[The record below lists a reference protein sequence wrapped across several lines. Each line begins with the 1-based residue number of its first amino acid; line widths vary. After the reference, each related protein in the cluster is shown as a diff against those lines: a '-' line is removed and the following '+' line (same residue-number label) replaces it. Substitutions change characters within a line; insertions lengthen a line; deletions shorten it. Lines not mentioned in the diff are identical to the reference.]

1 MFGWASWVSRVAVR
15 ELAEES
21 RVIGRVVPSRGLVRY
36 AWYAESPMQRMI
48 LAFLLVTV
56 AGLADSPNNRLTHA
70 EKLEGWQ
77 LLFDG
82 STPTGWEG
90 FQGTAF
96 PTQSWAIED
105 GALRTLADNSGGD
118 IVSVGEFENFELSF
132 DWKLVQG
139 GNSGVKYLVQKAWA
153 GPGYRPHLSPE
164 AKRRSMLRATGPEY
178 QLLDDENL
186 NRRRQGW
193 EYSSCGS
200 LYLLYKP
207 VDGKPVRPAGEW
219 NTSRI
224 VVRGTH
230 GEHWLNG
237 VKLLEYEFNSPDMFG
252 RVERTKFK
260 RVPGFGFKGPGHI
273 ALTHHNHPVWY
284 RNIKIRTIEGP
295 RVSDYLPG
303 RLFDPAGL
311 VPPPPRYPQ
320 PGDPT
325 ARQSA
330 PTAGP

>member
-1 MFGWASWVSRVAVR
+1 MLLLRTLTITALVASVG
-15 ELAEES
+15 LAEQP
-21 RVIGRVVPSRGLVRY
+21 R
-36 AWYAESPMQRMI
+36 
-48 LAFLLVTV
+48 
-56 AGLADSPNNRLTHA
+56 NRLTDA
-70 EKLEGWQ
+70 EKLAGWQ
-77 LLFDG
+77 RLFDG
-82 STPTGWEG
+82 ETSTGWEG
-90 FQGTAF
+90 FQGTPF
-96 PTQSWAIED
+96 PATSWAIED
-105 GALRTLADNSGGD
+105 GTIRTLANNSGGD
-118 IVSVGEFENFELSF
+118 IVTVSEFENFELVF
-132 DWKLVQG
+132 DWRLVKG

-153 GPGYRPHLSPE
+153 GPGYRPHLSPD

-178 QLLDDENL
+178 QLLDDDNL
-186 NRRRQGW
+186 NRRRTGW

-207 VDGKPVRPAGEW
+207 VADKPVRAAGEW

-237 VKLLEYEFNSPDMFG
+237 TKILEYEFNSPDMFS
-252 RVERTKFK
+252 RIERTKFK

-284 RNIKIRTIEGP
+284 RNIKIRALAGP
-295 RVSDYLPG
+295 RVQDYLPG
-303 RLFDPAGL
+303 RLFDPDGL

-325 ARQSA
+325 VPPQ
-330 PTAGP
+330 

>member
-1 MFGWASWVSRVAVR
+1 MLRTILLATLAASLG
-15 ELAEES
+15 LAE
-21 RVIGRVVPSRGLVRY
+21 PSHNSL
-36 AWYAESPMQRMI
+36 
-48 LAFLLVTV
+48 T
-56 AGLADSPNNRLTHA
+56 DS
-70 EKLEGWQ
+70 EKLQGWQ

-82 STPTGWEG
+82 STSTGWEG
-90 FQGTAF
+90 FQDTPF
-96 PTQSWAIED
+96 PATSWAIED
-105 GALRTLADNSGGD
+105 GTIRTLADNSGGD
-118 IVSVGEFENFELSF
+118 IVTVSQFENFELTF
-132 DWKLVQG
+132 DWKLVKG

-178 QLLDDENL
+178 QLLDDDNL
-186 NRRRQGW
+186 NRRRRGW

-200 LYLLYKP
+200 LYLLYQP
-207 VDGKPVRPAGEW
+207 IADKPVRPAGEW

-237 VKLLEYEFNSPDMFG
+237 TKILEYEFNSPDMFA
-252 RVERTKFK
+252 RVEQTKFK

-284 RNIKIRTIEGP
+284 RNIKVRALQGP

-303 RLFDPAGL
+303 RLFDPDGL
-311 VPPPPRYPQ
+311 VPPPPRLPQ

-325 ARQSA
+325 VSA
-330 PTAGP
+330 AGPSH

>member
-1 MFGWASWVSRVAVR
+1 MKYG
-15 ELAEES
+15 
-21 RVIGRVVPSRGLVRY
+21 IGDACDCRSLIRHLVV
-36 AWYAESPMQRMI
+36 
-48 LAFLLVTV
+48 FLLASIVV
-56 AGLADSPNNRLTHA
+56 SADGTENVLTES
-70 EKLEGWQ
+70 EKLAGWQ

-82 STPTGWEG
+82 ATSTGWEG
-90 FQGTAF
+90 FQSTPF
-96 PTQSWAIED
+96 PETSWAIEE
-105 GALRTLADNSGGD
+105 GTIRTLADNRGGD
-118 IVSVGEFENFELSF
+118 IVTVSEFENFELVF
-132 DWKLVQG
+132 DWKLVKG

-153 GPGYRPHLSPE
+153 SPGYRPYLSPD
-164 AKRRSMLRATGPEY
+164 AKRRAMLRATGPEY
-178 QLLDDENL
+178 QLLDDANL
-186 NRRRQGW
+186 NRSKIGW

-207 VDGKPVRPAGEW
+207 AEGKPVRPAGQW

-237 VKLLEYEFNSPDMFG
+237 EKILEYEFNSPDFLR

-284 RNIKIRTIEGP
+284 RNIKIRAIEGP

-303 RLFDPAGL
+303 RLFDPNGL
-311 VPPPPRYPQ
+311 IPPPPRFPQ

-325 ARQSA
+325 VPDSNTTR
-330 PTAGP
+330 

>member
-1 MFGWASWVSRVAVR
+1 MLRTILLATVAASLG
-15 ELAEES
+15 LAEPLHNS
-21 RVIGRVVPSRGLVRY
+21 
-36 AWYAESPMQRMI
+36 
-48 LAFLLVTV
+48 
-56 AGLADSPNNRLTHA
+56 LTDA
-70 EKLEGWQ
+70 EKLQGWQ

-82 STPTGWEG
+82 STSTGWEG
-90 FQGTAF
+90 FQDTPF
-96 PTQSWAIED
+96 PASSWAIED
-105 GALRTLADNSGGD
+105 GTIRTLSDNSGGD
-118 IVSVGEFENFELSF
+118 IVTVSQFENFELTF
-132 DWKLVQG
+132 DWKLVKG

-153 GPGYRPHLSPE
+153 GPGYRPHLSPD

-178 QLLDDENL
+178 QLLDDDNL
-186 NRRRQGW
+186 NRGRRGW

-207 VDGKPVRPAGEW
+207 VADKPVRPAGEW

-237 VKLLEYEFNSPDMFG
+237 AKILEYEFNTPEMFA
-252 RVERTKFK
+252 RVEQTKFK

-284 RNIKIRTIEGP
+284 RNIKVRALQGP

-303 RLFDPAGL
+303 RLFDPEGL
-311 VPPPPRYPQ
+311 VPPPPRLPQ

-325 ARQSA
+325 SSDARPSH
-330 PTAGP
+330 

>member
-1 MFGWASWVSRVAVR
+1 MLRLLPV
-15 ELAEES
+15 
-21 RVIGRVVPSRGLVRY
+21 
-36 AWYAESPMQRMI
+36 
-48 LAFLLVTV
+48 FLL
-56 AGLADSPNNRLTHA
+56 ALGPLGAEPSHNRLSEA

-82 STPTGWEG
+82 ASSAGWAG
-90 FQGTAF
+90 FQNTPF
-96 PTQSWAIED
+96 PSTSWSIED
-105 GALRTLADNSGGD
+105 GTIRTLADRSGGD
-118 IVSVGEFENFELSF
+118 LVSVSEFENFELRF
-132 DWKLVQG
+132 DWKLVKG

-153 GPGYRPHLSPE
+153 SPGYRPHLSRD
-164 AKRRSMLRATGPEY
+164 AKRLSMLRATGPEY
-178 QLLDDENL
+178 QLLDDEVL

-207 VDGKPVRPAGEW
+207 TESKTVRPAGEW

-224 VVRGTH
+224 VVRGRH

-237 VKLLEYEFNSPDMFG
+237 EKILEYEFNSPDFLA

-284 RNIKIRTIEGP
+284 RNIKIRSIAGP
-295 RVSDYLPG
+295 RVRDYLPG
-303 RLFDPAGL
+303 RLFDPNGL
-311 VPPPPRYPQ
+311 VPPPPRFPQ
-320 PGDPT
+320 PGDP
-325 ARQSA
+325 SE
-330 PTAGP
+330 

>member
-1 MFGWASWVSRVAVR
+1 MVRIFVAS
-15 ELAEES
+15 
-21 RVIGRVVPSRGLVRY
+21 
-36 AWYAESPMQRMI
+36 I
-48 LAFLLVTV
+48 LC
-56 AGLADSPNNRLTHA
+56 AGLGFASPAHNQLSEA

-82 STPTGWEG
+82 ETATSWEG
-90 FQGTAF
+90 FQNTPF
-96 PTQSWAIED
+96 PTTSWAIED
-105 GALRTLADNSGGD
+105 GTLRTLADNSGGD
-118 IVSVGEFENFELSF
+118 LVTVSQFENFELVF
-132 DWKLVQG
+132 DWKLVPG

-153 GPGYRPHLSPE
+153 SPGYRPHLSAD
-164 AKRRSMLRATGPEY
+164 AKRRSILRATGPEY
-178 QLLDDENL
+178 QLLDDTIL
-186 NRRRQGW
+186 KNRGPGW

-207 VDGKPVRPAGEW
+207 SSDKPVRAPGEW

-224 VVRGTH
+224 VVNGTH

-237 VKLLEYEFNSPDMFG
+237 KKILEYEFNSPDMFQ

-284 RNIKIRTIEGP
+284 RNIKVRALDGP
-295 RVSDYLPG
+295 RVTDYLPG
-303 RLFDPAGL
+303 RLFDPNGL
-311 VPPPPRYPQ
+311 IPPPPRLPQ

-325 ARQSA
+325 GAA
-330 PTAGP
+330 AGASR